1 MPIVRFSITRH
12 DGKVL
17 ITRSDAPAEQE
28 LSAQSLICGGHV
40 IASLHLADSQIG
52 GVSIANPTRIRDC
65 QHFGMQLLKALPTQN
80 WNLAEKANFIL
91 DLERALTA

>member
-1 MPIVRFSITRH
+1 MPIVTFSIKRH

-17 ITRSDAPAEQE
+17 VTRSDAPAGQE
-28 LSAQSLICGGHV
+28 LVPQPLICGGYL
-40 IASLHLADSQIG
+40 IAGLQQADNRIG
-52 GVSIANPTRIRDC
+52 GVSIADPKRIRDC

-91 DLERALTA
+91 DLERALTG